1 VTSGGAQSLRVDGGQ
16 LAVAAPD
23 PNGVRAYRGI
33 PYAAAPVGDL
43 RWREPY
49 PVSHWTGIRATHE
62 FAPTCMQPGLA
73 SDGFTAPLSM
83 SEDCLYL
90 NIWTTADP
98 DPNPAAGPLPVLVWI
113 HGGAYLIGSGH
124 DIDMSRL
131 ARRGVVVVAMNY
143 RLGVFGFL
151 AHPALSAQCPHGS
164 SGNYGLMDQIAA
176 LHWIQANIA
185 VFGGDPRR
193 VTIAGA
199 SSGATSVNLLVVS
212 ALARG
217 LFHGAIA
224 QSGAA
229 MPATG
234 LTDGSPLSRELEERK
249 GERFAR
255 SAGATGLDEL
265 RAMPADV
272 LVEAAG
278 SRWET
283 WAWNASIDGWIVP
296 APPARILAA
305 GLQNDVP
312 LIAGWTANEGASLA
326 RAAFGD
332 DDVSF
337 AERIR
342 ATFGAHAVDILR
354 LYPSGSIAAERRAKV
369 ALAGDGF
376 IAFPMWSWVMEQ
388 LRTGGA
394 PVFMYEFA
402 HPPPVPANW
411 ARHPSMLGEPG
422 AYHGASQPYLFEEF
436 ARYPLWPFTD
446 SDRRLGAVMASYWA
460 NFARAGDPNGDD
472 LTPWPRYESV
482 PGARKIRFRSGGADS
497 VQDTDFTRMRALAP
511 LFAQSPGALSYRSM
525 QAVRTGTE

>member
-1 VTSGGAQSLRVDGGQ
+1 
-16 LAVAAPD
+16 
-23 PNGVRAYRGI
+23 
-33 PYAAAPVGDL
+33 
-43 RWREPY
+43 
-49 PVSHWTGIRATHE
+49 
-62 FAPTCMQPGLA
+62 MQPGLP
-73 SDGFTAPLSM
+73 SDGFAPPLSM

-90 NIWTTADP
+90 NVWTTAAP
-98 DPNPAAGPLPVLVWI
+98 DTAAAPFPVLVWL

-143 RLGVFGFL
+143 RLGVLGFL
-151 AHPALSAQCPHGS
+151 GHPELSAEGAEGS

-224 QSGAA
+224 QSGSA
-229 MPATG
+229 MPSTG
-234 LTDGSPLSRELEERK
+234 FTDGSPLPRELEERK
-249 GERFAR
+249 GVRFAR
-255 SAGATGLDEL
+255 SAGATGVDEL
-265 RAMPADV
+265 RAIPAEA

-283 WAWNASIDGWIVP
+283 WAWNASIDGWVVP

-332 DDVSF
+332 DDISF
-337 AERIR
+337 PERIR
-342 ATFGAHAVDILR
+342 ATFGAHAAEILR
-354 LYPSGSIAAERRAKV
+354 LYPGGSIASERRGKV

-376 IAFPMWSWVMEQ
+376 IAFPMWSWVIEQ
-388 LRTGGA
+388 LRTGSA

-402 HPPPVPANW
+402 QPPPVPANW

-436 ARYPLWPFTD
+436 ARYPLWLFTD
-446 SDRRLGAVMASYWA
+446 ADRRLGGVMASYWA
-460 NFARAGDPNGDD
+460 NFARAGDPNGSG
-472 LTPWPRYESV
+472 LAHWTRYEPV
-482 PGARKIRFRSGGADS
+482 PGAQKIRFLSGGANCVPDA
-497 VQDTDFTRMRALAP
+497 DLARLRALAP

-525 QAVRTGTE
+525 QAG